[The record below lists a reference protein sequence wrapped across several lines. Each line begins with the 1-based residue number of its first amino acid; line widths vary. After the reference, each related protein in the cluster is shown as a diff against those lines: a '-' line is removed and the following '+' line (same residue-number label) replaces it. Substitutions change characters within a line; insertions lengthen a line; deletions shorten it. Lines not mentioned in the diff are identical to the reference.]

1 MNGRALKMNKKEM
14 HGGNIWS
21 AARRLGVTAGKLLDF
36 SSNLND
42 FPVSYPEGILGN
54 LDLLRAY
61 PDPDHRIYLENLA
74 KYLSV
79 SSENILLGPG
89 LTHMI
94 YKFCQANRS
103 QGALIIDPSFSEYEA
118 GCSASSIPVYHAGSI
133 QEILEA
139 SSSRNYNIVVL
150 ASPSNPVG
158 NIITWPDMQ
167 EILSA
172 AERSNFMVFLDEAFA
187 DFASDYDRTR
197 ACREATE
204 NPNLVVGRS
213 LTKLFGLASLRL
225 GLVACNRENIDR
237 ISGVMEPWSVGQDAL
252 EFVMAMNYGQFSRLP
267 EITAR
272 ERLWMTSA
280 LSNLGFHTAG
290 DPRANYFVVRIPDAV
305 DVQELESFL
314 NARNILVKM
323 INDAEGTGKFC
334 RIAVKRHEYNVILV
348 ESFRSFIKSIG
359 EQDD

>member
-1 MNGRALKMNKKEM
+1 MNRKRA

-21 AARRLGVTAGKLLDF
+21 AARRFGVTAGELLDF

-54 LDLLRAY
+54 LELLRAY
-61 PDPDHRIYLENLA
+61 PDPDHRIYTENLA
-74 KYLSV
+74 AYLGV
-79 SSENILLGPG
+79 SSDNIILGPG
-89 LTHMI
+89 LTHII
-94 YKFCQANRS
+94 YKFCQASRS
-103 QGALIIDPSFSEYEA
+103 SGTLIIDPSFSEYEA
-118 GCSASSIPVYHAGSI
+118 ACSASSIPVYHAGSI
-133 QEILEA
+133 QDILEA
-139 SSSRNYNIVVL
+139 HSGRNYDIIFL

-158 NIITWPDMQ
+158 NTITWADMQ
-167 EILSA
+167 VILSA
-172 AERSNFMVFLDEAFA
+172 AEKSNFTIFLDEAFA

-225 GLVACNRENIDR
+225 GFMVCSGENIDR

-252 EFVMAMNYGQFSRLP
+252 EFVSAMNYEQFSDLP
-267 EITAR
+267 DITAR

-280 LSNLGFHTAG
+280 LSSLGFSTVG
-290 DPRANYFVVRIPDAV
+290 DPRANYFVVRIPDVV
-305 DVQELESFL
+305 DGQMLEAFL

-323 INDAEGTGKFC
+323 MDDIQGVGKFC
-334 RIAVKRHEYNVILV
+334 RIAVKRHDYNVVLV
-348 ESFRSFIKSIG
+348 ESFRSFMRSLG
-359 EQDD
+359 DQDE